1 MDIRFEKREH
11 LKEKP
16 DQKHLGFGKY
26 MTDYMFVMDW
36 TKEEGWKDARIVPEG
51 PITMDPACVT
61 LHYAQE
67 TFEGMK
73 AYRTAEGKIQL
84 FRPEMNAKRM
94 INSNARLCMPEF
106 PVDMFVEAVKALVKV
121 EEDWVPSEPETSLYI
136 RPFMFATEAAL
147 GVHMASAYKFMIICC
162 PVGAYYAEGINP
174 VKILVEDELD
184 VKEVVFKDDIADFI
198 SYSFK
203 PQMRTVGPKYG
214 KLLNKIKTTL
224 SELDGNKA
232 MAELKSTGELKLDID
247 GQEIVLLEEDL
258 LIDMAQMEGYVS
270 ESDHTITVVLDT
282 NLTPELI
289 EEGFVR
295 ELVSKIQTM
304 RKEAGF
310 EVMDKIRVY
319 AKDNDK
325 IVSIM
330 KNHGDEIKSEVLAE
344 EIVTGETKGYE
355 KEWNINSEKVTMAVE
370 RI

>member
-1 MDIRFEKREH
+1 
-11 LKEKP
+11 
-16 DQKHLGFGKY
+16 
-26 MTDYMFVMDW
+26 
-36 TKEEGWKDARIVPEG
+36 
-51 PITMDPACVT
+51 
-61 LHYAQE
+61 
-67 TFEGMK
+67 
-73 AYRTAEGKIQL
+73 
-84 FRPEMNAKRM
+84 
-94 INSNARLCMPEF
+94 
-106 PVDMFVEAVKALVKV
+106 
-121 EEDWVPSEPETSLYI
+121 
-136 RPFMFATEAAL
+136 
-147 GVHMASAYKFMIICC
+147 
-162 PVGAYYAEGINP
+162 
-174 VKILVEDELD
+174 
-184 VKEVVFKDDIADFI
+184 
-198 SYSFK
+198 
-203 PQMRTVGPKYG
+203 MRTVGPKYG
-214 KLLNKIKTTL
+214 KLLNKIKTVL

>member
-1 MDIRFEKREH
+1 
-11 LKEKP
+11 
-16 DQKHLGFGKY
+16 
-26 MTDYMFVMDW
+26 
-36 TKEEGWKDARIVPEG
+36 
-51 PITMDPACVT
+51 MDPNFSMSRLSLLNRGFVFAIA
-61 LHYAQE
+61 HIRGGE
-67 TFEGMK
+67 
-73 AYRTAEGKIQL
+73 
-84 FRPEMNAKRM
+84 EMGRQWY
-94 INSNARLCMPEF
+94 
-106 PVDMFVEAVKALVKV
+106 
-121 EEDWVPSEPETSLYI
+121 ED
-136 RPFMFATEAAL
+136 
-147 GVHMASAYKFMIICC
+147 
-162 PVGAYYAEGINP
+162 
-174 VKILVEDELD
+174 
-184 VKEVVFKDDIADFI
+184 
-198 SYSFK
+198 
-203 PQMRTVGPKYG
+203 G
-214 KLLNKIKTTL
+214 KLLNKIKTVL